1 MKWSKIFIVSLFVF
15 VFGGVHWVYG
25 TISKEEAQQLLQI
38 QFQNKSEKNVD
49 AYQQCINAGMTNDQ
63 AIENLDKI
71 KDMTQ
76 GGPPVLI
83 TGGQWSYDATGHVS
97 FSQSSAFIPAVP
109 ESKRNMHYTSRRA
122 KHIKEVVPEENH
134 GDITNK
140 AAEKYND
147 AYNDVSSKI
156 KNSGGLENSSYG
168 KQILQSYGHVG
179 PNSTLDDLYD
189 DINRMNSKGRMVDK
203 IKAFAGAHHVPLDKL
218 NGYAMDPNNPGHLKS
233 LATTD
238 GKTYLADGSVIDTP
252 NQNSTGGNP
261 NSGNPG
267 GGASVGNGAGTGG
280 GGASV
285 GNGAGTGGGGSG
297 EGLVPCGGVDAT
309 NKSQAC
315 TICHLI
321 EGIHGIIKFIVNL
334 IWVTGILVITI
345 AGVIYI
351 VSSGNESTTTLA
363 KTAIKNALIG
373 VAIVLT
379 AFMLITFI
387 LNRVLNVK
395 YDKIKG
401 LEGIAR
407 QTWNFN
413 CKNGSENNQSNNP
426 IIHYDGH
433 GNASGA

>member
-1 MKWSKIFIVSLFVF
+1 M
-15 VFGGVHWVYG
+15 
-25 TISKEEAQQLLQI
+25 
-38 QFQNKSEKNVD
+38 
-49 AYQQCINAGMTNDQ
+49 
-63 AIENLDKI
+63 
-71 KDMTQ
+71 
-76 GGPPVLI
+76 
-83 TGGQWSYDATGHVS
+83 
-97 FSQSSAFIPAVP
+97 
-109 ESKRNMHYTSRRA
+109 
-122 KHIKEVVPEENH
+122 
-134 GDITNK
+134 
-140 AAEKYND
+140 
-147 AYNDVSSKI
+147 
-156 KNSGGLENSSYG
+156 
-168 KQILQSYGHVG
+168 
-179 PNSTLDDLYD
+179 
-189 DINRMNSKGRMVDK
+189 
-203 IKAFAGAHHVPLDKL
+203 
-218 NGYAMDPNNPGHLKS
+218 
-233 LATTD
+233 
-238 GKTYLADGSVIDTP
+238 
-252 NQNSTGGNP
+252 
-261 NSGNPG
+261 
-267 GGASVGNGAGTGG
+267 
-280 GGASV
+280 
-285 GNGAGTGGGGSG
+285 
-297 EGLVPCGGVDAT
+297 PCGGVDAT